1 MPARLILIILIAF
14 SVGAVAALTLRP
26 DLRSGVMQ
34 SGKALVGGP
43 FTLTDQNG
51 KRVTDQDFRG
61 KYMLVF
67 FGYTYCPDVCPT
79 ELQVMTAALDKLGA
93 KADRVTPIFI
103 TIDPQRDT
111 AEQVGTYVRN
121 FGPRM
126 VGLTGTQA
134 EIDAAA
140 KAYRVYHVKSA
151 GGSDPDNYLMDHST
165 LVYLMDPQGEYI
177 THFNYGL
184 SADQMAERISKAI
197 AG

>member
-1 MPARLILIILIAF
+1 
-14 SVGAVAALTLRP
+14 
-26 DLRSGVMQ
+26 
-34 SGKALVGGP
+34 
-43 FTLTDQNG
+43 
-51 KRVTDQDFRG
+51 
-61 KYMLVF
+61 
-67 FGYTYCPDVCPT
+67 
-79 ELQVMTAALDKLGA
+79 
-93 KADRVTPIFI
+93 VTPIFI

-140 KAYRVYHVKSA
+140 KAYRVYHVKSG

-165 LVYLMDPQGEYI
+165 LVYLMDPQGEYV

-184 SADQMAERISKAI
+184 SADQMAERIAKAI
-197 AG
+197 G

>member
-14 SVGAVAALTLRP
+14 SIGAVAALTLRP
-26 DLRSGVMQ
+26 DLRTGVMQ

-134 EIDAAA
+134 ETDAAA
-140 KAYRVYHVKSA
+140 KAYR
-151 GGSDPDNYLMDHST
+151 
-165 LVYLMDPQGEYI
+165 
-177 THFNYGL
+177 
-184 SADQMAERISKAI
+184 
-197 AG
+197 